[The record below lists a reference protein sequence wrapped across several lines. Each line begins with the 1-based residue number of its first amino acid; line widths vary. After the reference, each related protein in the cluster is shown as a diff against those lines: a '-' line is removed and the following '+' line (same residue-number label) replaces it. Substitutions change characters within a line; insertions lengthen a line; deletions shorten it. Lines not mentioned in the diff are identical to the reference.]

1 NTLLITGLSGHG
13 FKFASVLGEKK
24 LLINQ
29 LASEEQLK
37 LNPPQDLRSA
47 IEKIGWKNRP
57 ITA

>member
-1 NTLLITGLSGHG
+1 
-13 FKFASVLGEKK
+13 
-24 LLINQ
+24 
-29 LASEEQLK
+29 

>member
-1 NTLLITGLSGHG
+1 
-13 FKFASVLGEKK
+13 
-24 LLINQ
+24 
-29 LASEEQLK
+29 K